1 MTRPGPLPDYAKREA
16 LEKLLLRGVSM
27 SEAARRVGV
36 DRKTAKRWRYGRT
49 APTQDGRVL
58 HYAPVILLKPA
69 KPSSPRYL
77 SLDERVRI
85 ADLHREGCRRRSK
98 REPVT
103 TVEKGATRSRWRDD
117 QRGCVGRD
125 SVSACQ

>member
-1 MTRPGPLPDYAKREA
+1 MARPGPKPQYAKREA

-36 DRKTAKRWRYGRT
+36 DR
-49 APTQDGRVL
+49 
-58 HYAPVILLKPA
+58 
-69 KPSSPRYL
+69 
-77 SLDERVRI
+77 
-85 ADLHREGCRRRSK
+85 CRRRSK

-103 TVEKGATRSRWRDD
+103 TVEKGAMRSRWRDD

-125 SVSACQ
+125 SVSAC